1 MRPQKGKQKIFTAAM
16 TLFESQ
22 GYFATTVEQITTEAG
37 VSKGLV
43 YNYFKS
49 KDELLV
55 GLIDDATDKMTSVA
69 KTFDSGDSMEESLL
83 LFVDNYFSFLRNE
96 RQFLKLQ
103 LTLSLMPELN
113 EVVSKPQKQRSALLL
128 KMVHGWFS
136 QAKVAESKSK
146 ARLLLAMLDGIALH
160 YLFIYDRYPLT
171 SMKSQLMQA
180 AKDLC
185 FNAKAGELL

>member
-1 MRPQKGKQKIFTAAM
+1 MA
-16 TLFESQ
+16 
-22 GYFATTVEQITTEAG
+22 
-37 VSKGLV
+37 
-43 YNYFKS
+43 
-49 KDELLV
+49 
-55 GLIDDATDKMTSVA
+55 SVA

-103 LTLSLMPELN
+103 LTLALMPELN

-136 QAKVAESKSK
+136 RAEVAESKSK

-185 FNAKAGELL
+185 YNANAGELL

>member
-55 GLIDDATDKMTSVA
+55 GLIDDATDKMASVA

-103 LTLSLMPELN
+103 LTLALMPELN

-136 QAKVAESKSK
+136 RAKVAESKSK

-185 FNAKAGELL
+185 YNANAGELL

>member
-16 TLFESQ
+16 MLFESQ
-22 GYFATTVEQITTEAG
+22 GYFATTVEQVTTEAG

-55 GLIDDATDKMTSVA
+55 GLIDDATDKMASVA

-103 LTLSLMPELN
+103 LTLALMPELN

-136 QAKVAESKSK
+136 RAKVAESKSK

-185 FNAKAGELL
+185 YNANAGELL

>member
-49 KDELLV
+49 KGELLV
-55 GLIDDATDKMTSVA
+55 GLIDDATDKMASVA

-103 LTLSLMPELN
+103 LTLALMPELN

-128 KMVHGWFS
+128 KMVYGWFS
-136 QAKVAESKSK
+136 RAEVAEPKSK

-185 FNAKAGELL
+185 YNANAGELL

>member
-1 MRPQKGKQKIFTAAM
+1 MRPQIGKQKIFTAAM

-55 GLIDDATDKMTSVA
+55 GLIDDATDKMASVA

-96 RQFLKLQ
+96 RQFLKSQ
-103 LTLSLMPELN
+103 LTLALMPELN

-136 QAKVAESKSK
+136 RAKVAESKSK

-185 FNAKAGELL
+185 YNANAGELL

>member
-55 GLIDDATDKMTSVA
+55 GLIDDATDKMASVA

-103 LTLSLMPELN
+103 LTLALMPELN

-136 QAKVAESKSK
+136 RVKVAESKSK

-185 FNAKAGELL
+185 YNANAGELL